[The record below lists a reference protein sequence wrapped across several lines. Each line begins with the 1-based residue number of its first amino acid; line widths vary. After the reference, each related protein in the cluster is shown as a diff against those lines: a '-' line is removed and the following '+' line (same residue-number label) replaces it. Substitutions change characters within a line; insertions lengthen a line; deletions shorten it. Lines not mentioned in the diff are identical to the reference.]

1 MFDRFVVNSQV
12 RARRTISAIAA
23 GCEAAD
29 LAYTSYLRVVAIVGV
44 VFIHIA
50 GLTYIQDD
58 LEGAPGWWLGAVLA
72 INAAV
77 VVVAFAVAWL
87 LSRTPVLRRAV

>member
-1 MFDRFVVNSQV
+1 M
-12 RARRTISAIAA
+12 AR
-23 GCEAAD
+23 
-29 LAYTSYLRVVAIVGV
+29 
-44 VFIHIA
+44 
-50 GLTYIQDD
+50 
-58 LEGAPGWWLGAVLA
+58 AVLA